1 MNNIKIS
8 TPEEMF
14 QLWKELS
21 KKYKILLLEWDLWA
35 GKTLLTKWFANG
47 LWIDENIVQ
56 SPTYAYINSYDDK
69 LLHIDMYR
77 ISNENDIREK
87 WINDQI
93 SNHEYIAIERPN
105 FIDALD
111 INKYTLVKITKDWD
125 ERLVEIIEH

>member
-1 MNNIKIS
+1 MIIS

-14 QLWKELS
+14 KLWEELS
-21 KKYKILLLEWDLWA
+21 KNHKILLLEWDLWA
-35 GKTLLTKWFANG
+35 GKTLLTKWFAHG

-56 SPTYAYINSYDDK
+56 SPTYAYINSYDGK

-77 ISNENDIREK
+77 IWDENDIREK

-105 FIDALD
+105 FIDTLD

-125 ERLVEIIEH
+125 KRLVEIIEH